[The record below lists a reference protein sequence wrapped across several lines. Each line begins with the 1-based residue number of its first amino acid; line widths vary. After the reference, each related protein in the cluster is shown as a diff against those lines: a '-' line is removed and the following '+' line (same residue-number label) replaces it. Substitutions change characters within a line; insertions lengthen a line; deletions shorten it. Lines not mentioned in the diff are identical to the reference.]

1 MKVKF
6 LKHKISLLYVVIIC
20 SIASIISICV
30 GFIQFPKLL
39 FICFVGVAL
48 LVFLFYDIFINR
60 NISSSVIF
68 SEVGIEWK
76 SFKKTVV
83 SIRWDEITEIVDTIR
98 GRGFRWLTFIAKDK
112 RIDVELTQKMY
123 NVIMILCPYQNLKR
137 RIDDMECFKWF
148 HRKKKDK
155 NSNDF

>member
-6 LKHKISLLYVVIIC
+6 LKHKFEFIVLIFALIIALSFIGLAFIRLYDLWLMSVF
-20 SIASIISICV
+20 
-30 GFIQFPKLL
+30 GFVALCFILYEL
-39 FICFVGVAL
+39 FI
-48 LVFLFYDIFINR
+48 DKR
-60 NISSSVIF
+60 ISSMVIY
-68 SEVGIEWK
+68 SEQGIECK
-76 SFKKTVV
+76 SFKKIITYFK
-83 SIRWDEITEIVDTIR
+83 WEEITEIIDTTR
-98 GRGFRWLTFIAKDK
+98 GRSFHWLTFIAKDK